1 MRVSE
6 PVLFSSMASEE
17 FHALQHAM
25 AQRPVPPPPAS
36 IVEHRQRIDD
46 AMAQMPLAE
55 GAEAI
60 EHDVDGVFVIECRRI
75 DHAADAPVIVY
86 AHGGGFRIASALAY
100 RSYGSHLARATGARV
115 MLVDYRLAPEHV
127 FPAAL
132 DDCVAVHRWVLASGV
147 PASRIVVMGDSAG
160 GGLAASLVLH
170 TLAEGPTP
178 AAAICCSPW
187 VDLTVCAATYDS
199 RAEADR
205 LFSRTQAEEAAP
217 AYLGTTMPDHPLVSP
232 IFGDWR
238 GAPPM
243 LIQVGDAEVLLD
255 DAHRLHEVALASDV
269 DATLHVYPE
278 MPHIWQMS
286 YPAFPEAVAAVEEV
300 AEFIRTTLATTDSE

>member
-1 MRVSE
+1 
-6 PVLFSSMASEE
+6 MASEE
-17 FHALQHAM
+17 FHALQAAM
-25 AQRPVPPPPAS
+25 AQRPVPPPPAT
-36 IVEHRQRIDD
+36 IAEHRQRIDE
-46 AMAQMPLAE
+46 AMAQLPLAD
-55 GAEAI
+55 GTEAI
-60 EHDVDGVFVIECRRI
+60 EHDADGVGVIECRPI
-75 DHAADAPVIVY
+75 EVAQDAPVVLY

-132 DDCVAVHRWVLASGV
+132 DDCVTVHRWVLASGV
-147 PASRIVVMGDSAG
+147 PASRVVAMGDSAG
-160 GGLAASLVLH
+160 GGLVASLVLR
-170 TLAEGPTP
+170 TLAEGPPP
-178 AAAICCSPW
+178 AAVVCCSPW
-187 VDLTVCAATYDS
+187 VDLTVSSATYDT
-199 RAEADR
+199 RAETDR
-205 LFSRTQAEEAAP
+205 LFSRAQAEEAAN

-238 GAPPM
+238 GAPPL

-269 DATLHVYPE
+269 DATLRVYPE

-286 YPAFPEAVAAVEEV
+286 YPAFPEAVAAVEEL
-300 AEFIRTTLATTDSE
+300 AAFIRDAVGSTDEERS